1 MSANEPGADEL
12 DAALVALE
20 AIAERAADGG
30 HAFDGSVDRQLALVF
45 LWVNVGSQLKRYCR
59 KRSIQTGTEPFAGPI
74 RMRDKLVYGTLL
86 DPRAGI
92 VWDTCVR
99 DGPELRVLLTDLR
112 ATL

>member
-1 MSANEPGADEL
+1 MSAPEPGADEL

-20 AIAERAADGG
+20 AIAERVSGG
-30 HAFDGSVDRQLALVF
+30 RHAFDGSVDRQLALVL
-45 LWVNVGSQLKRYCR
+45 LWVNVGSQLKQYCR
-59 KRSIQTGTEPFAGPI
+59 KCSIPTGTEPFAGPI
-74 RMRDKLVYGTLL
+74 RMRDKLVYGALPDL
-86 DPRAGI
+86 RAGI